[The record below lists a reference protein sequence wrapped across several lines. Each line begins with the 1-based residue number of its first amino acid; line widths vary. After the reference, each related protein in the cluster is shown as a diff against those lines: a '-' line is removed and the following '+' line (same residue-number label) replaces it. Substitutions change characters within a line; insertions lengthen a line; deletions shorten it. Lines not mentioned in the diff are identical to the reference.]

1 MNLDVQMRI
10 AANIRYLRNV
20 FGYTQAEVSDGL
32 HICRNTYALFET
44 GKKVPG
50 ADVILDLAEFYHVHV
65 STVLQTSN
73 DQIIA
78 DALYAKESSETL
90 LSLMDAYY
98 KLSPYSQGRLLER
111 ALIMLEQDGVV
122 LPQNLRSFQTSIG

>member
-10 AANIRYLRNV
+10 AENIRYLHNV

-32 HICRNTYALFET
+32 HICRSTYALFEA

-50 ADVILDLAEFYHVHV
+50 ADIILDLAEFYHVRV

-78 DALYAKESSETL
+78 DALYTAESNEVL
-90 LSLMDAYY
+90 LSLVDAYHQ
-98 KLSPYSQGRLLER
+98 LSPYSQGRLLER
-111 ALIMLEQDGVV
+111 ALVMLEQEPAPKATV
-122 LPQNLRSFQTSIG
+122 I

>member
-10 AANIRYLRNV
+10 AENIRYLRNV

-32 HICRNTYALFET
+32 HICRSTYALFEA

-50 ADVILDLAEFYHVHV
+50 ADIILDLAEFYHVRV

-78 DALYAKESSETL
+78 DALYTAESNEVL
-90 LSLMDAYY
+90 LSLVDAYHQ
-98 KLSPYSQGRLLER
+98 LSPYSQGRLLER
-111 ALIMLEQDGVV
+111 ALVMLEQEPAPKATV
-122 LPQNLRSFQTSIG
+122 I

>member
-10 AANIRYLRNV
+10 AENIRYLRNV

-32 HICRNTYALFET
+32 HICRSTYSLFEA

-50 ADVILDLAEFYHVHV
+50 ADIILDLADFYHVRV
-65 STVLQTSN
+65 STVLQASN

-78 DALYAKESSETL
+78 DALYAREGNEVL
-90 LSLMDAYY
+90 LSLIDTYNQ
-98 KLSPYSQGRLLER
+98 LSPYSQGRLLER
-111 ALIMLEQDGVV
+111 ALMMLEQDGGV
-122 LPQNLRSFQTSIG
+122 LPQNLKSVTTSVG

>member
-10 AANIRYLRNV
+10 AENIRYLRNV

-32 HICRNTYALFET
+32 HICRSTYALFEA

-50 ADVILDLAEFYHVHV
+50 ADIILDLAEFYHVRV

-78 DALYAKESSETL
+78 DALYTAESNEVL
-90 LSLMDAYY
+90 LSLVDAYHQ
-98 KLSPYSQGRLLER
+98 LSPYSQGRLLER
-111 ALIMLEQDGVV
+111 VLVMLEQEPAPKATV
-122 LPQNLRSFQTSIG
+122 I

>member
-10 AANIRYLRNV
+10 AENIRYLRNV

-32 HICRNTYALFET
+32 HISRSTYALFEA
-44 GKKVPG
+44 GKKIPG
-50 ADVILDLAEFYHVHV
+50 ADIILDLAEFYHVQV

-78 DALYAKESSETL
+78 DALYSTERNEVL
-90 LSLMDAYY
+90 LSLVDTYHH
-98 KLSPYSQGRLLER
+98 LSPYSQGRLLER
-111 ALIMLEQDGVV
+111 ALAMLEQEPARKATV
-122 LPQNLRSFQTSIG
+122 I

>member
-32 HICRNTYALFET
+32 HICRSTYALFEA

-50 ADVILDLAEFYHVHV
+50 ADIILDLAEFYHVHA

-78 DALYAKESSETL
+78 DALYAKESNETL
-90 LSLMDAYY
+90 LTLMDAYY
-98 KLSPYSQGRLLER
+98 QLSPYSQGRLLER

-122 LPQNLRSFQTSIG
+122 LPENIGGLQTSAR